1 MSSLWRTVASLNAV
15 STCAQIAQFGLGFTV
30 LPVWLAG
37 RGLGASQVGLFSSAQ
52 FAGMLAGLAI
62 APVLLARV
70 GAKRTVM
77 LALAATLAGF
87 AAMPL
92 AGWPLWIAPG
102 ALIGLGLG
110 LRWIGNETWLYGLVP
125 PETSGR
131 VVGVHEALIGLG
143 GVVAPAFAAASG
155 VDGRA
160 TFAAGIAFTL
170 LAAMPLMATAYDPR
184 THVRARRPNGPRA
197 PRAPLGPLVGLGIV
211 VAAVAGL
218 CDGALYGLLSF
229 FAAGRGL
236 SGAQAATLLMQFG
249 IGAIAMQVPVGWL
262 VDRAGLTIAIV
273 ATAATGTA
281 AALGL
286 ALPTPSPWATTVAAI
301 ALGGANSAF
310 LTLAMCAAAAANG
323 DAPGRAM
330 RVISL
335 AFGFASI
342 AGPLVASALMK
353 AFGSEV
359 LTTLVAL
366 ASAMLAIYVLGVQA
380 GRRDA
385 TRARLVR

>member
-62 APVLLARV
+62 APMLLARV

-184 THVRARRPNGPRA
+184 THVRNNF
-197 PRAPLGPLVGLGIV
+197 V
-211 VAAVAGL
+211 
-218 CDGALYGLLSF
+218 
-229 FAAGRGL
+229 
-236 SGAQAATLLMQFG
+236 
-249 IGAIAMQVPVGWL
+249 
-262 VDRAGLTIAIV
+262 
-273 ATAATGTA
+273 
-281 AALGL
+281 
-286 ALPTPSPWATTVAAI
+286 
-301 ALGGANSAF
+301 
-310 LTLAMCAAAAANG
+310 
-323 DAPGRAM
+323 
-330 RVISL
+330 
-335 AFGFASI
+335 
-342 AGPLVASALMK
+342 
-353 AFGSEV
+353 
-359 LTTLVAL
+359 
-366 ASAMLAIYVLGVQA
+366 
-380 GRRDA
+380 
-385 TRARLVR
+385 